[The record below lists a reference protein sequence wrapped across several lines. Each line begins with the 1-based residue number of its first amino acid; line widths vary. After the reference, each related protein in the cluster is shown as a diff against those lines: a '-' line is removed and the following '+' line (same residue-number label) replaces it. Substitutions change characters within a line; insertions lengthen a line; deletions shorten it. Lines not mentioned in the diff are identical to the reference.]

1 MIKNPK
7 DTALKNR
14 VMALLS
20 SMTLQQKV
28 GQMTQAE
35 RTTCSP
41 EQAKKYHIGSI
52 LSSAGSCPG
61 NNQLQDWVEMNDAYW
76 MASTE
81 KDQSHLGIPII
92 YGLDAVHGNNNVNGA
107 TVFPHNIGLGAAN
120 DTQLIEKIAQVTAKE
135 VLATGV
141 DWTFAP
147 NLAMA
152 RDYHWGR
159 CYESFSEMPAITSQY
174 AAKMVEGLQ
183 GQLSEN
189 AVMACAKHWIGDG
202 GAHHGIDHGDTIL
215 SFKELQ
221 ALHMPPFQT
230 AIKAGVLSVMVSFSS
245 WNGDKCH
252 AHKFL
257 LVDTLK
263 EQMGFN
269 GIVISDMQGIDY
281 LADDFYLGVSKGVNA
296 GIDMFMVPRNWP
308 MFIEHLLSHVELG
321 TVSIDRI
328 DDAVSRI
335 LTAKLALGLFERP
348 RPRDRKWSNHD
359 SFGSIAHRLVA
370 LEAVRKSLVLL
381 KNERNILP
389 LSKSSRILVA
399 GKSAN
404 NIGHQCGGFTITW
417 QGVSGNEQIEGGT
430 SIWQGINDIAEHA
443 QLSENGAGLDAD
455 PQQHDVAIVVIGE
468 SPYSEGM
475 GDIRDDDKKITD
487 IGSNIHGQVKLLK
500 AYGHFIELSKL
511 YPEDLQ
517 TIKNISSK
525 GIPVVTIII
534 SGRPLIVDQELA
546 HSEAF
551 ITAWLPGSEGQ
562 GVAEVLFGDFNFQ
575 GKLSHSWPQLS
586 QPKMYESD
594 KNDKNDKSYQPLFP
608 CGFGLNYR

>member
-81 KDQSHLGIPII
+81 KDQNHLGIPII

-120 DTQLIEKIAQVTAKE
+120 DTQLIEKIARVTAKE

-152 RDYHWGR
+152 RDHHWGR
-159 CYESFSEMPAITSQY
+159 CYESFSEMPANTSQY

-202 GAHHGIDHGDTIL
+202 GTHHGIDHGDTIL
-215 SFKELQ
+215 SFNELQ

-263 EQMGFN
+263 EKMGFN

-281 LADDFYLGVSKGVNA
+281 LADDFYLGVAKGVNA

-328 DDAVSRI
+328 NDAVSRI
-335 LTAKLALGLFERP
+335 LTAKLALGLFEKR

-370 LEAVRKSLVLL
+370 QEAVRKSLVLL
-381 KNERNILP
+381 KNEHNILP
-389 LSKSSRILVA
+389 LLKSARVLVA

-404 NIGHQCGGFTITW
+404 NVGHQCGGFTITW

-430 SIWQGINDIAEHA
+430 SIWQGINDITEHA

-487 IGSNIHGQVKLLK
+487 VGSNIHGQVKLLK
-500 AYGHFIELSKL
+500 AYGHCIELSKL

-586 QPKMYESD
+586 QPKMHE
-594 KNDKNDKSYQPLFP
+594 NDKNDKSYQPLFP
-608 CGFGLNYR
+608 YGFGLNYR